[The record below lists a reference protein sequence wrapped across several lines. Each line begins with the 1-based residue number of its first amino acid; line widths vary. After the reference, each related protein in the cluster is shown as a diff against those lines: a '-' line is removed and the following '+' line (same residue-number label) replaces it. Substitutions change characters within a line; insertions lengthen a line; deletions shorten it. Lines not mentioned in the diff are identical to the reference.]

1 MWNRR
6 RSIRSV
12 SAGALLALSIACGG
26 SPAGPSDGSHATG
39 AGIPF
44 QATRYSLQIL
54 GDSNRCGDL
63 KTPRAGTVVSLRVTM
78 QPDASGWTATPENA
92 STGTLSIHLIPGTVQ
107 VSADQTSLA
116 GTTRGFADD
125 AGISIGG
132 QPAAP
137 NGTRVMIGTG
147 TEAVPHTGLLVFDIA
162 ANGTFVGPVTFSRDG
177 VTSTCPAGAVT
188 WQLSRFF

>member
-12 SAGALLALSIACGG
+12 SVCALLALAVACGG
-26 SPAGPSDGSHATG
+26 SPPGPSSGSNATG
-39 AGIPF
+39 GGIPF
-44 QATRYSLQIL
+44 QATRYSLQIV
-54 GDSNRCGDL
+54 GDSGRCGDL

-78 QPDASGWTATPENA
+78 QPDATGWAATPENTSNGA
-92 STGTLSIHLIPGTVQ
+92 LSFHFIPGVVQ
-107 VSADQTSLA
+107 VAEGHTSLA
-116 GTTRGFADD
+116 GTARGFADD

-132 QPAAP
+132 QPAVP
-137 NGTRVMIGTG
+137 NGTRATLGTG
-147 TEAVPHTGLLVFDIA
+147 TEAVPHTGLLVLDIA
-162 ANGTFVGPVTFSRDG
+162 ANGTFDGTVTFSRDG